1 MTNASQP
8 YPPLA
13 VIEARLFG
21 ESVAVDPQENA
32 ESDMPACE
40 AASLPNWLK
49 DRIDHIAT
57 QRSVAWPAEASPGQI
72 WSLAYAGQHAGQHL
86 SGRIPILLDMC
97 RDDGSW
103 QGWIVSH
110 DTDYAGL
117 EDVIL
122 DAAENPISPLTTMVQ
137 TWNVVQAQWD
147 SCAPYLGHIQPAQL
161 ELVRSVFR
169 IPPPQYAPQG
179 QPCQPAWREISPG
192 VLALTG
198 QSLGAAND
206 PRWAYRRLYREF
218 AVACLPET
226 PNEHEFDV

>member
-1 MTNASQP
+1 MTNTSQP

-13 VIEARLFG
+13 IIEARLFG
-21 ESVAVDPQENA
+21 EPVAVDGPKA
-32 ESDMPACE
+32 PESE
-40 AASLPNWLK
+40 EQVVETTSLPGWLK
-49 DRIDHIAT
+49 DRIARIAA
-57 QRSVAWPAEASPGQI
+57 QQSVASPAQPLPGQI
-72 WSLAYAGQHAGQHL
+72 WSLAYAGQHARQYL
-86 SGRIPILLDMC
+86 SGRIPILLDQC

-122 DAAENPISPLTTMVQ
+122 DTTENPISPLTTMVQ
-137 TWNVVQAQWD
+137 TWNAVQAQWD
-147 SCAPYLGHIQPAQL
+147 SSAPYLGHIQPAQL

-198 QSLGAAND
+198 QSLGVAND

-218 AVACLPET
+218 AVACLPEA